1 MALFGFLEASRP
13 YQVPRGTR
21 RVEEGA
27 QRELRV
33 EDRFGHQ
40 GEGDARRR
48 KEEGRQPLEE
58 RLTAAVAAVVDV
70 ALAGGTVA
78 VAEQ

>member
-1 MALFGFLEASRP
+1 M
-13 YQVPRGTR
+13 
-21 RVEEGA
+21 
-27 QRELRV
+27 